1 MTEGRVYVIGSAP
14 VILPFRAGGAVLCPA
29 EDASGVVRAL
39 GVVAEQRS
47 ASLVL
52 ITEDAAAKAPDEV
65 KDFEDKAVH
74 ALMVIPTRKAGK
86 SMGMEMMRELIIRS
100 VGVAL
105 IARAPS
111 EKIGEEIELESNGKI
126 Q

>member
-1 MTEGRVYVIGSAP
+1 MTEGRVYVIGSAH

-29 EDASGVVRAL
+29 EDAAGVARTLREIAAQRA
-39 GVVAEQRS
+39 

-65 KDFEDKAVH
+65 KDFEESAVH
-74 ALMVIPTRKAGK
+74 ALMVIPTRRTEK
-86 SMGMEMMRELIIRS
+86 SMGMERMRALIIRS
-100 VGVAL
+100 VGVDL

-111 EKIGEEIELESNGKI
+111 EEISEEIQLETESAE
-126 Q
+126 

>member
-1 MTEGRVYVIGSAP
+1 MTEGRVYIIGSAP

-29 EDASGVVRAL
+29 EDASSVAGAL
-39 GVVAEQRS
+39 REVAAQKA

-65 KDFEDKAVH
+65 KDFEDRAVH
-74 ALMVIPTRKAGK
+74 ALMVIPTRKTGK

-100 VGVAL
+100 VGVDL

-111 EKIGEEIELESNGKI
+111 DKIGEEIQLETETAE
-126 Q
+126 